1 MLDDNPL
8 TQFFPSQDPPQK
20 QAPQAEISDTGLN
33 ARTSRALEE
42 VLQPSLSEEES
53 SLTSKTTGY
62 EAFRTAEAL
71 SDIATPLYF
80 YTGTFLETIRRHRE
94 YVPRLTLFKARVAG
108 INLNTLV
115 RAVFVVERRILPW
128 QNSQKVR
135 AN

>member
-42 VLQPSLSEEES
+42 VLQPSLSAEES

-80 YTGTFLETIRRHRE
+80 YT
-94 YVPRLTLFKARVAG
+94 ARVAG

-128 QNSQKVR
+128 QNSRKVR